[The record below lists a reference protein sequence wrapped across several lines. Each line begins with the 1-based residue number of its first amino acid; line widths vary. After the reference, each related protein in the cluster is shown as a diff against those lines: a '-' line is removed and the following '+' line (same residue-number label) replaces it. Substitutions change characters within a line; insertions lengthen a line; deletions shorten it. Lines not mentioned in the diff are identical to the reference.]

1 MSSLNKSSFYRVFLS
16 YLPII
21 ILFISVFNELDFNY
35 LKIENFS
42 FNFVH
47 ILIFYWT
54 LKNPNT
60 LGYLFIFFA
69 GIINDVVIGIP
80 IGISSLCYL
89 ILCSVTAYLRNIT
102 LSPNFVKDWFSF
114 FFTMVLINSIQVII
128 LDLIFLIEINYL
140 SYVVSTGFTFLFYP
154 MFFVIFNSLN
164 LITYQTKKW
173 LKRTQGL
180 ENQM

>member
-1 MSSLNKSSFYRVFLS
+1 MSSLNKSTFFRVFLS
-16 YLPII
+16 YLPLV
-21 ILFISVFNELDFNY
+21 ILFFSVFNELDFNY

-42 FNFVH
+42 FNFVY

-54 LKNPNT
+54 LRNPDS
-60 LGYLFIFFA
+60 LGYFSIFLA

-89 ILCSVTAYLRNIT
+89 ILCAVTAYIRNIT

-114 FFTMVLINSIQVII
+114 LFTMILINSIQVII
-128 LDLIFLIEINYL
+128 LDLIFLIEINYT

-154 MFFVIFNSLN
+154 MFFVIFNTLS
-164 LITYQTKKW
+164 QTISQKK
-173 LKRTQGL
+173 
-180 ENQM
+180 ND